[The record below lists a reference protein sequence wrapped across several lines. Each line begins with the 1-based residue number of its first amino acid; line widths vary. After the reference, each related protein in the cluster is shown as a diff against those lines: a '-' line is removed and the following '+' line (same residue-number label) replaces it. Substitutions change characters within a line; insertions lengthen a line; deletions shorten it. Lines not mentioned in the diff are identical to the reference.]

1 MQEFWNSLQ
10 HFIDPEKLLKE
21 GGFYVVL
28 FVIFAETGLFFG
40 FFLPGDYLLFLAGM
54 FVATGKLDV
63 NIYVL
68 ILGLVIA
75 AISGNF
81 TGYWFG
87 HKTGP
92 MLYKRK
98 DTFFFKKKYLLAAER
113 YYRKQGAFALIMG
126 RFVPIV
132 RTFAPIFAG
141 VVKLDFKKF
150 AFYNITGAII
160 WIASLTL
167 LGYFLGKSFAQQ
179 IEEYLVYIILGF
191 ILITTI
197 PLIITFVKKKVKRN
211 DDEEDLDFEEE
222 EKND

>member
-1 MQEFWNSLQ
+1 MQDFWNSLQ

-21 GGFYVVL
+21 GGFYVVM

-68 ILGLVIA
+68 ILGLFACAV
-75 AISGNF
+75 SGNF
-81 TGYWFG
+81 VGYWFG
-87 HKTGP
+87 RKTGP
-92 MLYKRK
+92 VLYHRK
-98 DTFFFKKKYLLAAER
+98 DSFFFKKRYLLAAEA
-113 YYRKQGAFALIMG
+113 YYNKQGAFALIMG

-141 VVKLDFKKF
+141 VVKLDFKRF
-150 AFYNITGAII
+150 ALYNLAGGII

-167 LGYFLGKSFAQQ
+167 LGYFLGKKFEKE
-179 IEEYLVYIILGF
+179 ITDYLLYIIIGF
-191 ILITTI
+191 IVITSL
-197 PLIITFVKKKVKRN
+197 PLILAFVKKRVVKDDN
-211 DDEEDLDFEEE
+211 DELSNTEE
-222 EKND
+222 

>member
-1 MQEFWNSLQ
+1 MQDFWNSLQ

-21 GGFYVVL
+21 GGFYVVM

-68 ILGLVIA
+68 IFGLFVSA
-75 AISGNF
+75 VSGNF
-81 TGYWFG
+81 VGYWFG
-87 HKTGP
+87 RKTGP
-92 MLYKRK
+92 VLYHRK
-98 DTFFFKKKYLLAAER
+98 ESFFFKRRYLKAAEE
-113 YYRKQGAFALIMG
+113 YYHKQGAFALIMG

-141 VVKLDFKKF
+141 VVKLDFKRF
-150 AFYNITGAII
+150 ALYNILGALI

-167 LGYFLGKSFAQQ
+167 LGYFLGKRFEKE
-179 IEEYLVYIILGF
+179 INDYLLYIIIGF
-191 ILITTI
+191 IVITTI
-197 PLIITFVKKKVKRN
+197 PLIVTFVRKKVVK
-211 DDEEDLDFEEE
+211 DDHDELSNTEQ
-222 EKND
+222 

>member
-1 MQEFWNSLQ
+1 MHDFWNSLQ

-21 GGFYVVL
+21 GGFYVVM

-68 ILGLVIA
+68 ILGLFVSA
-75 AISGNF
+75 VSGNF
-81 TGYWFG
+81 VGYWFG
-87 HKTGP
+87 RKTGP
-92 MLYKRK
+92 VLYHRK
-98 DTFFFKKKYLLAAER
+98 ESFFFKRRYLKAAEE
-113 YYRKQGAFALIMG
+113 YYHKQGAFALIMG

-141 VVKLDFKKF
+141 VVKLDFKRF
-150 AFYNITGAII
+150 ALYNFAGAII

-167 LGYFLGKSFAQQ
+167 LGYFLGKKFEKE
-179 IEEYLVYIILGF
+179 INDYLLYIIIGF
-191 ILITTI
+191 IVVTTI
-197 PLIITFVKKKVKRN
+197 PLIFTFVKKRVVKTDN
-211 DDEEDLDFEEE
+211 DELSNTEQ
-222 EKND
+222 

>member
-21 GGFYVVL
+21 GGFYVVM

-63 NIYVL
+63 NIFVL

-87 HKTGP
+87 RKTGP
-92 MLYKRK
+92 VLYKRK
-98 DTFFFKKKYLLAAER
+98 DTFFFKKRYLLAAER

-141 VVKLDFKKF
+141 VVKLDIKKF
-150 AFYNITGAII
+150 ALYNITGAII

-167 LGYFLGKSFAQQ
+167 LGYFLGKRFAEQ
-179 IEEYLVYIILGF
+179 IEEYLVYIIIGF
-191 ILITTI
+191 IVITTI
-197 PLIITFVKKKVKRN
+197 PLIITFVKKRVVKSGI
-211 DDEEDLDFEEE
+211 DDESENEE
-222 EKND
+222 EK

>member
-1 MQEFWNSLQ
+1 MHDFWTNL
-10 HFIDPEKLLKE
+10 HHLIDPEKLLRE
-21 GGFYVVL
+21 GGFYLVA

-63 NIYVL
+63 NIFVL
-68 ILGLVIA
+68 LVGLCVA

-87 HKTGP
+87 RKTGP
-92 MLYKRK
+92 MLYTRK
-98 DTFFFKKKYLLAAER
+98 DSLFFKKKYLKAAEE
-113 YYRKQGAFALIMG
+113 YYHKQGAFALIMG

-141 VVKLDFKKF
+141 VVRLEFKRF
-150 AFYNITGAII
+150 AFYNVLGGVL
-160 WIASLTL
+160 WICSLTL
-167 LGYFLGKSFAQQ
+167 LGYFLGKRFEKE
-179 IEEYLVYIILGF
+179 INDYLLYIIIGF

-197 PLIITFVKKKVKRN
+197 PLFITFVRNKVAKTP
-211 DDEEDLDFEEE
+211 EE
-222 EKND
+222 EKTDLD